1 MAPGETHVLEEIV
14 RRIVAVADPDQ
25 IVLFGSRARGDAAP
39 ESDWDFLVV
48 KSGVPHRRRL
58 AQEIYLGLFGVAAA
72 VDVLVYRPEDVE
84 AERDC
89 PWSVV
94 STAMNEGRVVHA
106 R

>member
-1 MAPGETHVLEEIV
+1 MTAAETHLLEEIV
-14 RRIVAVADPDQ
+14 RRIVAVADPDR

-39 ESDWDFLVV
+39 DSDWDFLVV

-58 AQEIYLGLFGVAAA
+58 AQQIYLGLFGIGAA
-72 VDVLVYRPEDVE
+72 VDVLVYRPEDVD

-94 STAMNEGRVVHA
+94 STAMTEGRVVHA